1 MLWTDGDFITAADL
15 LSEESEIQ
23 DDADALDISLTGTNG
38 IVRRGIEEAGRWLE
52 NQLVSF
58 TTYISSND
66 MSANHLAA
74 VFYTG
79 SVPNQRRRTTLDQIV
94 VSGRNYQYWSEVK
107 IWAVSWVLKKFYITA
122 SNRTKEDKYSTKRD
136 YYTDRLVQEM
146 WPSLKQ
152 SGMPIVY
159 RPMPAPDGAQL
170 RNPGTWT
177 ATATSGAGTT
187 TASYD
192 VAISFVDSSRFTAE
206 GSPLNQNGEGQ
217 PSQVQTVAITPGNVI
232 QVNIQGLNLP
242 NGAVSLSDIA
252 RGFVVPLNANQF
264 NIWVGLTGE
273 TLYLQTPTPIPTSI
287 NQLDAGTGIYTL
299 ASDPVLSGYS
309 TAGANPTPNA
319 LTGLNQ
325 GQYVEAFVTTSNLI
339 KRH

>member
-23 DDADALDISLTGTNG
+23 DDADALDISLTGNAG
-38 IVRRGIEEAGRWLE
+38 IIRRGIEEAGRWLE

-79 SVPNQRRRTTLDQIV
+79 SVPNQRRRITLDQIV
-94 VSGRNYQYWSEVK
+94 TSGRNYLYWSEVK
-107 IWAVSWVLKKFYITA
+107 IWAVAWVLKKFYITA
-122 SNRTKEDKYSTKRD
+122 ANRTKEDKYSTKRD
-136 YYTDRLVQEM
+136 YYTDRLVKEM

-170 RNPGTWT
+170 RNPGTWAVST
-177 ATATSGAGTT
+177 VSGSGTT

-192 VAISFVDSSRFTAE
+192 VAISFTDSSRFLGE
-206 GSPLNQNGEGQ
+206 GNPRNQNGEGE

-232 QVNIQGLNLP
+232 QINIQSLNLP
-242 NGAVSLSDIA
+242 NGSVSLAEIA
-252 RGFVVPLNANQF
+252 RGFVVPLTADGF
-264 NIWVGLTGE
+264 NIWVGPTGG

-287 NQLDAGTGIYTL
+287 NSGTGIYAL
-299 ASDPVLSGYS
+299 PADPVLSGVYS
-309 TAGANPTPNA
+309 TAGNNPEPNA
-319 LTGLNQ
+319 LTGLMQ
-325 GQYVEAFVTTSNLI
+325 GQYIEAFVASSTLI
-339 KRH
+339 KRY